1 MENKEKI
8 MQIEAIPNLRKRRV
22 IGFVPASYAKRAK
35 MAAAPKEIPDTMIR
49 RTPMRCCIR
58 FITTRFLPAL

>member
-1 MENKEKI
+1 

-49 RTPMRCCIR
+49 KTPIRYCMRLIM
-58 FITTRFLPAL
+58 TRLLPPQ